1 MLTKRGA
8 PGANMRLREQR
19 APWSIRRRWP
29 YLQTSWAQAALC
41 CLESQSRQANFLA
54 YRAVGAPKEKL
65 QYADSKV
72 RDRFPAA
79 RLCHQLDCTLAR
91 SIVSQA
97 NKSPALDPKLISLP
111 TGPQIDRGA
120 ASIVVKLAADN
131 RATSEGHQE
140 QLTTSGVRQ

>member
-1 MLTKRGA
+1 LVDSSTMALPPNFVEDSRGPKPLCA
-8 PGANMRLREQR
+8 ASSEPR
-19 APWSIRRRWP
+19 AGK
-29 YLQTSWAQAALC
+29 LG
-41 CLESQSRQANFLA
+41 
-54 YRAVGAPKEKL
+54 YRAVGAPKGKL
-65 QYADSKV
+65 HYADSKV

-91 SIVSQA
+91 SIVFQA